1 MVQTE
6 TSDVIALSDDSSEWW
21 NRIDVS
27 KIDEDSRYK
36 ILSYLVEKYGRKKV
50 MEEAGISR
58 VTLWR
63 LLNRVSPV
71 DPEYIAPLLKLL
83 TQTEFESL
91 VSAKNRL
98 RSLGIMRDDGTV
110 DYSLVLEILSIARS
124 DEYLKN
130 AVLRFVVQE
139 FREDVRKML
148 GISFAGIKLEWSE
161 DFENFLVERKKRRK
175 VRDPETVKYYRNLFK
190 RYLEGKE
197 LSEELIDYI
206 VRHQN
211 KWLRNVFRHYV
222 QYLYHKRRIP
232 PETFGWIMEVVPSRS
247 YKLDVRPYQISLED
261 VRKTLEFLKEN
272 HRLYYTVYRVML
284 ESGVRFEH
292 VLEMIRTWN
301 PRETVVIESID
312 LETERLVCFD
322 KFCRYYLGLRGHQKP
337 CEWIYMSRGTI
348 ELLKTLAP
356 KDIDRNSVRRYA
368 RRHSLTLP
376 KMFRKVSW
384 RIMVQT
390 MPREVARFIQSRF
403 GELRVSEARYEDLLS
418 EADEHYPNY
427 ILALRSHEL
436 IQ

>member
-1 MVQTE
+1 M
-6 TSDVIALSDDSSEWW
+6 SDGSSEWW
-21 NRIDVS
+21 NRINVS

-139 FREDVRKML
+139 FREDIRKML

-175 VRDPETVKYYRNLFK
+175 VRDPETLKYYRNLFK

-232 PETFGWIMEVVPSRS
+232 PETFGWIMEVVPSRG
-247 YKLDVRPYQISLED
+247 YRLDVRPYQISIED